1 MRRSSLAL
9 PALFVTAAL
18 ALAGCASTAAQPSA
32 PTGVKVVAST
42 NVYGDIA
49 KQIGGE
55 HVNVTSII
63 DSPDKDPH
71 DYAATPRDQ
80 LAVSEAALVIENG
93 GHYDEYIDRLLSTA
107 DNAGVVVLNAVDIS
121 GLDDHSTETPET
133 SEASATPASTA
144 SPATDDATHD
154 DHAGAAEGSFNE
166 HVWYDVTT
174 MGLVGE
180 RIATELSTLDPANAA
195 VYEANAASFA
205 TAIDGLKA
213 KEASMHTTLDGRGVA
228 VTEPVP
234 LYLLQSLG
242 FSNMTPEAF
251 TAAVELGTD
260 ASPQVLAETK
270 ALLSSGAVQL
280 LVYNEQ
286 TAGPQTDALMAEAT
300 STNVPMIGVTE
311 TLPAGQ
317 TYIAWMDGYLDAI
330 NSALG
335 Q

>member
-1 MRRSSLAL
+1 MRRSPLAL
-9 PALFVTAAL
+9 PAFFVTAAL
-18 ALAGCASTAAQPSA
+18 ALAGCATTAAQPSA
-32 PTGVKVVAST
+32 STGVKIVAST

-55 HVNVTSII
+55 HVDVISII

-121 GLDDHSTETPET
+121 GLEDHSTETPEA
-133 SEASATPASTA
+133 SEASATDEAA
-144 SPATDDATHD
+144 HDDAAHD
-154 DHAGAAEGSFNE
+154 DHGVAAEASFNE

-174 MGLVGE
+174 MGLVGA

-213 KEASMHTTLDGRGVA
+213 KEASMHTTMDGRGVA

-300 STNVPMIGVTE
+300 AMNVPMIGVTE